1 MLPQGHINLLCNLV
15 DFKMDPQSAID
26 APRFCILDGTA
37 EGVVSLE
44 SGISE
49 EVIAELERMGHK
61 VNGPMKAVG
70 QAAIMTSTFGRAQ
83 MIVREPNTGVLC
95 GGSDGRADGCA
106 MGY

>member
-1 MLPQGHINLLCNLV
+1 
-15 DFKMDPQSAID
+15 MDPQSAID

-37 EGVVSLE
+37 EGAVSLE
-44 SGISE
+44 TGISE
-49 EVIAELERMGHK
+49 EVVAELKKMGHK

-70 QAAIMTSTFGRAQ
+70 RTAIMTSTFGRAQ
-83 MIVREPNTGVLC
+83 MIVREPSTGVLC